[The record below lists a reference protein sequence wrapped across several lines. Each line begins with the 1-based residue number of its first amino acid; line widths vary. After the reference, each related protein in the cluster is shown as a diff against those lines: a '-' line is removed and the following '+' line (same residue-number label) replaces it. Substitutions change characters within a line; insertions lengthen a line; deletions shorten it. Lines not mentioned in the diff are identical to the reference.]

1 MSGMPLAS
9 IPSPAR
15 SVWHLG
21 PLPVRAQA
29 LCIIAGILLAIALT
43 DRRYR
48 KSGGAPG
55 VIAEVAA
62 WVVPASMI
70 PAIAGLILGD
80 GKSWFS
86 SRPGLLHA
94 LRELDWALGFPG
106 AVACGLIGAAVAC
119 RRIRGGSGGK
129 GPAREP
135 RLASV
140 AGAAA
145 PAVAFGHAVASL
157 GSWVSQ
163 TGYGRPSSAWWGVR
177 ISPVHRIGGFE
188 NFATFQPV
196 WGYQILWDLASG
208 VIVILA
214 TRWFS
219 LSGNKSFA
227 LVAVLYAAGGL
238 ALGMLRIGQLP
249 LVVGIRAGE
258 LGDGALFILALAYL
272 IRLRRGR
279 RTPHRVRSLE
289 TESSRDVM
297 ST

>member
-1 MSGMPLAS
+1 M
-9 IPSPAR
+9 
-15 SVWHLG
+15 WHVG

-48 KSGGAPG
+48 KSGGGPG

-62 WVVPASMI
+62 WVIPASMI
-70 PAIAGLILGD
+70 PAVAGLILGD
-80 GKSWFS
+80 ARSWLS
-86 SRPGLLHA
+86 SRPGLWHA
-94 LRELDWALGFPG
+94 LREADWALGFPG
-106 AVACGLIGAAVAC
+106 AVACGLVGAALAC
-119 RRIRGGSGGK
+119 RYIRGIRGIRVSGGG
-129 GPAREP
+129 GPAGEP

-145 PAVAFGHAVASL
+145 PAVAYGHAVASL

-163 TGYGRPSSAWWGVR
+163 TGYGRPSSAWWAVR

-196 WGYQILWDLASG
+196 FGYQVLWDLAAG
-208 VIVILA
+208 VIVIIA

-219 LSGNKSFA
+219 LSGNRSFA

-238 ALGMLRIGQLP
+238 ALGILRIGQLP

-272 IRLRRGR
+272 IRSRRGT

>member
-1 MSGMPLAS
+1 MPLAS

-15 SVWHLG
+15 SVWHVG

-29 LCIIAGILLAIALT
+29 LCIIAGILLAVALT

-62 WVVPASMI
+62 WAVPASMI
-70 PAIAGLILGD
+70 PAVAGLVLGD
-80 GKSWFS
+80 ARSWFS
-86 SRPGLLHA
+86 GRPGLWHA

-119 RRIRGGSGGK
+119 RRIRGGNGSAG
-129 GPAREP
+129 EP

-163 TGYGRPSSAWWGVR
+163 TGYGRPSLLWWAVR
-177 ISPVHRIGGFE
+177 ISPEHRIGGFE

-196 WGYQILWDLASG
+196 FGYQMLWDMAAG
-208 VIVILA
+208 VSVIIA

-219 LSGNKSFA
+219 LSGNRTFA

-258 LGDGALFILALAYL
+258 LGDGALFVLALAYL
-272 IRLRRGR
+272 IRVRSGTQ
-279 RTPHRVRSLE
+279 TPQRVRALE